1 MNSDDLEQR
10 YRAATPTSRLRF
22 EAARASTA
30 GAVKGAYFH
39 SPWPLSMARGEGC
52 TVVDVDG
59 NRYVD
64 FQNHHTAQ
72 ILGHGNA
79 AVRAAVEEQ
88 LERGAVLGAPAG
100 AETELAAEMCRRV
113 ASVERIRFTNSGTEA
128 TLHAVRL
135 LRGVSGR
142 PRVAKFEGGYH
153 GSHDAVEIS
162 VAPPLEKAG
171 PASAPVA
178 VPGTGGISPGAV
190 AEALILPYDDEA
202 AVEAL
207 LKTHRHEVG
216 CVLLDPKAGIL
227 PQRPA
232 FVRFVREITRDLDM
246 LLMFDEIVGFRMG
259 MGGLQAHYGIDP
271 DVTTFGKLVG
281 GGFPVGA
288 FGGRADLM
296 ERFDNTGEP
305 TGFSQSGTFSG
316 HPVTAAAGLA
326 TLRQLTPG
334 AFAHLNDLGQ
344 RLQSGLREVFERRGV
359 AAEPVVTGSLF
370 SIHFVE
376 PPLRTWREMARA
388 DRERGSRVFL
398 SVLLQG
404 CLLSH
409 SMAMNALS
417 LPMEAGHVDGLVEAV
432 DRALDA

>member
-162 VAPPLEKAG
+162 VSPPLEKAG

-344 RLQSGLREVFERRGV
+344 RLQSGLREVFERRAWRRSPWSPDPSSASTSSSRRCAPG
-359 AAEPVVTGSLF
+359 ARWRAPTGSADPASSSPCSF
-370 SIHFVE
+370 
-376 PPLRTWREMARA
+376 RA
-388 DRERGSRVFL
+388 A
-398 SVLLQG
+398 
-404 CLLSH
+404 C
-409 SMAMNALS
+409 
-417 LPMEAGHVDGLVEAV
+417 
-432 DRALDA
+432 

>member
-1 MNSDDLEQR
+1 MSQELEQR
-10 YRAATPTSRLRF
+10 YREATPESRRRF
-22 EAARASTA
+22 EAARAATA
-30 GAVKGAYFH
+30 GAVKGAYYH
-39 SPWPLSMARGEGC
+39 APWPLSMERGEGC
-52 TVVDVDG
+52 HLVDVDG

-64 FQNHHTAQ
+64 FNNHHTAQ

-79 AVRAAVEEQ
+79 AVRAAVQEQ
-88 LERGAVLGAPAG
+88 LDRGAVLGGQAG
-100 AETELAAEMCRRV
+100 AEVELAAEMCRRV

-142 PRVAKFEGGYH
+142 PRVAKFEGAYH

-162 VAPPLEKAG
+162 VAPPLDKAG

-178 VPGTGGISPGAV
+178 VAGTGGISPGAL

-207 LKTHRHEVG
+207 LKAHRHEVG
-216 CVLLDPKAGIL
+216 CVLLDPKFGIL
-227 PQRPA
+227 PQRPE

-259 MGGLQAHYGIDP
+259 HGGLQAHYGIDP
-271 DVTTFGKLVG
+271 DVTTFGKMVG

-288 FGGRADLM
+288 LGGRADLM
-296 ERFDNTGEP
+296 ERFDNTGPP
-305 TGFSQSGTFSG
+305 TGFSQSGTFSA
-316 HPVTAAAGLA
+316 HPVTSAAGLA
-326 TLRQLTPG
+326 TLRQLTPE
-334 AFAHLNDLGQ
+334 AFGHLNGLGEK
-344 RLQSGLREVFERRGV
+344 LGAGLRDVFERRGV
-359 AAEPVVTGSLF
+359 AAEIVVTGSVF
-370 SIHFVE
+370 SFHFLE
-376 PPLRTWREMARA
+376 PPLRTWRDMARA
-388 DRERGSRVFL
+388 DRKRGSRVFL

-409 SMAMNALS
+409 SMGMNALS
-417 LPMEAGHVDGLVEAV
+417 VPMEAGHVDGLVEAV
-432 DRALDA
+432 DQALDA

>member
-1 MNSDDLEQR
+1 MSRDELERR
-10 YRAATPTSRLRF
+10 YFEATPESRRRF
-22 EAARASTA
+22 EAARAATA

-39 SPWPLSMARGEGC
+39 APWPLSMARGEGC
-52 TVVDVDG
+52 RVVDVDG

-64 FQNHHTAQ
+64 FNNHHTAQ

-88 LERGAVLGAPAG
+88 LERGVALGGPAG
-100 AETELAAEMCRRV
+100 AEVELAAEMCRRV
-113 ASVERIRFTNSGTEA
+113 DSVERIRFTNSGTEA

-162 VAPPLEKAG
+162 VAPPLDEAG
-171 PASAPVA
+171 PASAPAA
-178 VPGTGGISPGAV
+178 VPGTGGISPGAL

-207 LKTHRHEVG
+207 LKAHRHEVG
-216 CVLLDPKAGIL
+216 CVLLDPKFGIL
-227 PQRPA
+227 PLRPE

-259 MGGLQAHYGIDP
+259 AGGLQAHYGIDP

-296 ERFDNTGEP
+296 DRFDNTGPP
-305 TGFSQSGTFSG
+305 TGFSQSGTFSA

-326 TLRQLTPG
+326 TLRQLTPA
-334 AFAHLNDLGQ
+334 AFEHLNGLGE
-344 RLQSGLREVFERRGV
+344 RLGSGLREVFERRGV
-359 AAEPVVTGSLF
+359 AAEPVVLGSVF

-376 PPLRTWREMARA
+376 PPLRNWRDLARA

-404 CLLSH
+404 YLLSH
-409 SMAMNALS
+409 SMGMNAIS
-417 LPMEAGHVDGLVEAV
+417 VPTEAGDVDGLVEAV

>member
-1 MNSDDLEQR
+1 MSQDLQR
-10 YRAATPTSRLRF
+10 YREATPESRRRF

-39 SPWPLSMARGEGC
+39 APWPLSMERGQGC
-52 TVVDVDG
+52 HLVDVDG

-64 FQNHHTAQ
+64 FNNHHTAQ

-79 AVRAAVEEQ
+79 AVSAAVQEQ
-88 LERGAVLGAPAG
+88 LERGVVLGGQAG
-100 AETELAAEMCRRV
+100 AEVELAAEMCRRV

-142 PRVAKFEGGYH
+142 PRVAKFEGAYH

-162 VAPPLEKAG
+162 VAPPLDKAG

-178 VPGTGGISPGAV
+178 VAGTGGISPGAL
-190 AEALILPYDDEA
+190 AEALILPYDDET
-202 AVEAL
+202 AVEDL
-207 LKTHRHEVG
+207 LKAHRHEVG
-216 CVLLDPKAGIL
+216 CVLLDPKFGIL
-227 PQRPA
+227 PQRPE
-232 FVRFVREITRDLDM
+232 FIRFVREITRDLDM

-259 MGGLQAHYGIDP
+259 PGGLQAHYGIDP
-271 DVTTFGKLVG
+271 DVTTFGKMVG

-296 ERFDNTGEP
+296 DRFDNTGSP
-305 TGFSQSGTFSG
+305 TGFSQSGTFSA

-326 TLRQLTPG
+326 TLRQLTPE
-334 AFAHLNDLGQ
+334 AFDHLNGLGE
-344 RLQSGLREVFERRGV
+344 RLGAGLGEVFERRG
-359 AAEPVVTGSLF
+359 AAVELVVTGSVF
-370 SIHFVE
+370 SFHFLE
-376 PPLRTWREMARA
+376 PPLRTWRDMARG
-388 DRERGSRVFL
+388 DRGRGSGVFL

-404 CLLSH
+404 YLLSH
-409 SMAMNALS
+409 SMGMNALS
-417 LPMEAGHVDGLVEAV
+417 LPMEAGHVDGLVEAF